1 MTMFEPEPPPAPQPL
16 RRKPLEWLR
25 NWFITGIVVSAPI
38 GITIW
43 LVWSFVTFVDNRIK
57 PLIPA
62 RWNPETYLQFALPG
76 LGIVIAV
83 VGLTLLGALTANLIG
98 KSLIRA
104 GERIVN
110 RVPLVRSV
118 YSVLKQVF
126 ETFASQ
132 EASSFKEAVL
142 IQFPREGIWT
152 VAFITNRRP
161 GGEIAQHVQDAV
173 AVFVPNAPNPAT
185 GFILYVTP
193 DQIRPLK
200 MTVEQAA
207 KLVFSV
213 GILTPEVGAAEQAPA
228 DVGAPDRSLP
238 TGSVERGAG
247 NE

>member
-1 MTMFEPEPPPAPQPL
+1 M
-16 RRKPLEWLR
+16 R

-142 IQFPREGIWT
+142 IQFPREGVWT

-161 GGEIAQHVQDAV
+161 GGEIGEHVQDAV
-173 AVFVPNAPNPAT
+173 SVFVPNAPNPAT
-185 GFILYVTP
+185 GFILYVSP
-193 DQIRPLK
+193 DQIRPLR

-213 GILTPEVGAAEQAPA
+213 GILTPEVTAPEQSKDQPNSPAPSSRVAAI
-228 DVGAPDRSLP
+228 DS
-238 TGSVERGAG
+238 GAG

>member
-1 MTMFEPEPPPAPQPL
+1 MTIFDGEAPAPEPPAP
-16 RRKPLEWLR
+16 RKPFEWLR
-25 NWFITGIVVSAPI
+25 TWFITGIVVSAPI

-43 LVWSFVTFVDNRIK
+43 LVWSFVTFVDSRIK
-57 PLIPA
+57 PLIPE

-83 VGLTLLGALTANLIG
+83 VGLTLLGALTANLLG
-98 KSLIRA
+98 KSLIRY

-132 EASSFKEAVL
+132 EATSFKEAVL
-142 IQFPREGIWT
+142 IQFPRPGIWT

-161 GGEIAQHVQDAV
+161 GGEIARHVKDAV
-173 AVFVPNAPNPAT
+173 SVFVPNAPNPAT
-185 GFILYVTP
+185 GFILYVSP
-193 DQIRPLK
+193 DQLTPLQ

-213 GILTPEVGAAEQAPA
+213 GILTPDELASDATLAETPAKLQEPASPGSTVGSR
-228 DVGAPDRSLP
+228 DK
-238 TGSVERGAG
+238 
-247 NE
+247 

>member
-1 MTMFEPEPPPAPQPL
+1 MTVFEPDPAPASL
-16 RRKPLEWLR
+16 KRKRPLEWLR
-25 NWFITGIVVSAPI
+25 NWFITGIVVAAPI

-43 LVWSFVTFVDNRIK
+43 LVWSFVSFVDNRIK
-57 PLIPA
+57 PLIPP

-98 KSLIRA
+98 KSLIRS
-104 GERIVN
+104 GERVVN

-118 YSVLKQVF
+118 YGVLKQVF

-132 EASSFKEAVL
+132 DATSFKEAVM

-152 VAFITNRRP
+152 VAFITNRNP
-161 GGEIAQHVQDAV
+161 GGEIAEHVKNAV

-185 GFILYVTP
+185 GFILYVPAET
-193 DQIRPLK
+193 IVPLK
-200 MTVEQAA
+200 MSVEQAA

-213 GILTPEVGAAEQAPA
+213 GILTPEQAGKGAEL
-228 DVGAPDRSLP
+228 GLP
-238 TGSVERGAG
+238 GYARDPSSPED
-247 NE
+247 

>member
-1 MTMFEPEPPPAPQPL
+1 MTLFDPESAELIPK
-16 RRKPLEWLR
+16 RRRPLEWLR
-25 NWFITGIVVSAPI
+25 NWFITGIVVAAPI

-43 LVWSFVTFVDNRIK
+43 LVWSFVTFVDSRIK

-98 KSLIRA
+98 KSLIRS

-118 YSVLKQVF
+118 YGVLKQVF

-132 EASSFKEAVL
+132 DATSFKEAVL

-152 VAFITNRRP
+152 VAFVTNRHP
-161 GGEIAQHVQDAV
+161 GGELAEHIPNAV
-173 AVFVPNAPNPAT
+173 SVFVPNAPNPAT
-185 GFILYVTP
+185 GFILYVSP
-193 DQIRPLK
+193 EQIKPLR
-200 MTVEQAA
+200 MSVEQAA

-213 GILTPEVGAAEQAPA
+213 GILTPEQAQQDGTPN
-228 DVGAPDRSLP
+228 LI
-238 TGSVERGAG
+238 AG
-247 NE
+247 QAGPQSPED

>member
-1 MTMFEPEPPPAPQPL
+1 MTIFDGDAPSPAPPPS
-16 RRKPLEWLR
+16 RKPLEWLR
-25 NWFITGIVVSAPI
+25 NWFITGIVVAAPI

-43 LVWSFVTFVDNRIK
+43 LVWSFVSFVDNRIK
-57 PLIPA
+57 PLIPT

-76 LGIVIAV
+76 LGIVVAV

-98 KSLIRA
+98 KSLIRS

-142 IQFPREGIWT
+142 IQFPRPGIWT
-152 VAFITNRRP
+152 VAFITNRNP
-161 GGEIAQHVQDAV
+161 GGEIATHVENAV

-193 DQIRPLK
+193 DQITPLE

-213 GILTPEVGAAEQAPA
+213 GILTPEKTRNTAQSSRTDETTPSSGLLGP
-228 DVGAPDRSLP
+228 S
-238 TGSVERGAG
+238 
-247 NE
+247 